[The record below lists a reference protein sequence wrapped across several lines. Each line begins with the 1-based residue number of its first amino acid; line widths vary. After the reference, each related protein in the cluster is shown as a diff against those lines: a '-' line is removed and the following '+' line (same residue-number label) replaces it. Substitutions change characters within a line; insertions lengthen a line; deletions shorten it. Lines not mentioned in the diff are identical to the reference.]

1 MDTMKATTIP
11 AEKIEP
17 GYRAWKREK
26 IERAKAQAG
35 DRASMIPAEQVW
47 RDLGLGSY
55 FTPDARHGT

>member
-11 AEKIEP
+11 AEKIEADGAAVEP

-47 RDLGLGSY
+47 RDLGLEG
-55 FTPDARHGT
+55 